1 MRTKLIILI
10 VLLCSVAFSA
20 LKVTVI
26 NSTQEQL
33 QLHVF
38 INPISI
44 DDLKPIHVLIGLP
57 NDKYPELQVQ
67 MLNKQNLS
75 GLADNIEVASVE
87 WIQKQKL
94 RGLYVVTLK
103 ITPGSDGRDND
114 QYYQEM
120 IITMNFASQ
129 PSVSNSKLHNDIL
142 SSNVI
147 NWAVAKNWKQSIAI
161 KRPKVTAESPS
172 GQWLK
177 FEVENDGM
185 YQIKGTELINLIPTL
200 DQHDT
205 RSFILYTG
213 SNLGRSQS
221 QNPGAP
227 IPDENLTEIAF
238 QYSGSSDGTFS
249 ENDNIIFYG
258 NGSSGFDLN
267 GTNVTFNQNLFF
279 ENNVYYLLIPEDN
292 SLRGKRVTEFQN
304 SEIPTIN
311 LDYLDYGLHYHHI
324 ENDLVNPFQSGLG
337 WVEQS
342 ISNNNNI
349 EKTIDIND
357 PVNDISPQLTVGFQG
372 GTTDN
377 KVRPSPSNKIAIR
390 LNSQQNTILS
400 NMSWTG
406 LNQRSVTLTLADG
419 SLINGSNSFYLT
431 NNSTDGYSQPYFD
444 YLTLSYGRKL
454 NFTGNSFEF
463 YTPIHSNPI
472 NFNMSSTTS
481 PTIWNISDTKT
492 PTSLSVEQSGNN
504 YSFNVST
511 KANSYDRLIVFN
523 SENVTAITNLEDLG
537 RRNLNILRNNTTQ
550 ADHIIIAPNEYLN
563 VASKFISHR
572 KNSIFAS
579 LEDIYDEFS
588 GGNLDPMAIR
598 NFIDWTQNNWQSPK
612 PAYVFILGDA
622 DYDYRNITGKSNN
635 IVPTVEV
642 GIIGSYATDD
652 RLAAINGKIPEVAI
666 GRFPARTV
674 AEAEDYI
681 DKLIEFESNPEFGL
695 WRQRVTLIADDAA
708 RPEDTISELNIG
720 KSHTINS
727 EILAEIIPPTI
738 ETYKLYMLEF
748 PEESD
753 ATSFGVAKPE
763 ATSAL
768 FDILA
773 KGTAIVNYIGHGS
786 AHQWAQERLLYQDRG
801 DLQAIETGMKLPLW
815 IAGTCSWGHFDA
827 IESESFSE
835 ELIRQ
840 PMNGACA
847 IITTSRPITVTSNQY
862 YEEQLFNKIFPNQT
876 VSELP
881 VGVILQSIKTG
892 NQEGEYF
899 HLFGDPAMKLAL
911 PKKEITITNVTP
923 DTLQTLGETN
933 YNAVQNITQ
942 NGGEGFVILK
952 DAEREVTREYNYLS
966 NTESLSYK
974 LPGPTLFRG
983 KFSFDNNLITGKLRV
998 PKDISFSDKPASI
1011 KLYIISDD
1019 SEPIEALGWKDS
1031 LYIVSGDPTSDNFG
1045 PIISFETIDKR
1056 ILRSG
1061 DHIQSDNDIFI
1072 RLTDPLGINLTG
1084 EIGHNIV
1091 LIDHSTDDN
1100 KIVTDDFIYD
1110 NNSITTGTISLELD
1124 ENSTELH
1131 LSLKAWDSANNP
1143 AENAIKLYR
1152 IAEAKLKLFNVTN
1165 FPNPFA
1171 NSTQFTFELSQ
1182 PADVSVDIFTLGGR
1196 KIMQIEPEYFSVG
1209 FHTIDWDGKDAFGDK
1224 LANGVYLYRLKAVGD
1239 EETASFIGRLAKYE

>member
-1 MRTKLIILI
+1 MRIKLIILTA
-10 VLLCSVAFSA
+10 LLCSVLFSA
-20 LKVTVI
+20 PKVTII

-33 QLHVF
+33 QLHIF
-38 INPISI
+38 IDPLSI

-75 GLADNIEVASVE
+75 GLADNIELASVE
-87 WIQKQKL
+87 WMQKQKL
-94 RGLYVVTLK
+94 RGLNVATLK
-103 ITPGSDGRDND
+103 ITPGNDGINSNSY
-114 QYYQEM
+114 YYQEM
-120 IITMNFASQ
+120 IITMHFDGQTPITSL
-129 PSVSNSKLHNDIL
+129 KLFDDIL
-142 SSNVI
+142 SIHVI
-147 NWAVAKNWKQSIAI
+147 NWLAAKKWRQITKTKIL
-161 KRPKVTAESPS
+161 KVSAAFPP

-185 YQIKGTELINLIPTL
+185 YQIDGTELINLIPNIN
-200 DQHDT
+200 QHDT

-213 SNLGRSQS
+213 SNIGRSQS
-221 QNPGAP
+221 QNPGAAV
-227 IPDENLTEIAF
+227 PDENLTEIAL
-238 QYSGSSDGTFS
+238 QYIGSSNGIFS
-249 ENDNIIFYG
+249 ENAKIIFYG
-258 NGSSGFDLN
+258 RGASGFDLN
-267 GTNVTFNQNLFF
+267 GTTVPYNKNLYFN
-279 ENNVYYLLIPEDN
+279 NNIYWLLIPDDN
-292 SLRGKRVTEFQN
+292 NLRGKRVAEYQRIENT
-304 SEIPTIN
+304 TIN
-311 LDYLDYGLHYHHI
+311 LDYGIQYQHI
-324 ENDLVNPFQSGLG
+324 ETDLVNPFQSGLG

-342 ISNNNNI
+342 ISTNNFLVKSIEVSNPVNNI
-349 EKTIDIND
+349 
-357 PVNDISPQLTVGFQG
+357 SPRLTVRFQG

-377 KVRPSPSNKIAIR
+377 KVRPTPSNKIAIR
-390 LNSQQNTILS
+390 LNSQQNSILS
-400 NMSWTG
+400 SISWTG
-406 LNQRSVTLTLADG
+406 LNQRSVTFTLADG
-419 SLINGSNSFYLT
+419 SLINGLNSFYLT
-431 NNSTDGYSQPYFD
+431 NISTDGYSQPYFD
-444 YLTLSYGRKL
+444 NLTLSHGRQL
-454 NFTGNSFEF
+454 NFTGEPFEF

-472 NFNMSSTTS
+472 NFTMSSIIS
-481 PTIWNISDTKT
+481 PTIWNISDTST
-492 PTSLSVEQSGNN
+492 PTSLAVEQSGNN
-504 YSFNVST
+504 YSFNVAP
-511 KANSYDRLIVFN
+511 KANSYDRLIVFDP
-523 SENVTAITNLEDLG
+523 ENVTTITNPEYIDQ
-537 RRNLNILRNNTTQ
+537 RNFNTLRNSTTQ
-550 ADHIIIAPNEYLN
+550 AEHIIIAPNEYLN
-563 VASKFISHR
+563 VASKFIAHR
-572 KNSIFAS
+572 KNSIFTS

-588 GGNLDPMAIR
+588 GGNSDPMAIR

-612 PAYVFILGDA
+612 PIYVFILGDT
-622 DYDYRNITGKSNN
+622 DYDYRNITGNSNN

-642 GIIGSYATDD
+642 GVIGSYAADD
-652 RLAAINGKIPEVAI
+652 RLATINGRIPEVAI

-674 AEAEDYI
+674 AEAKDYI
-681 DKLIEFESNPEFGL
+681 DKLIEFETNPEFGL

-738 ETYKLYMLEF
+738 ETNKLYMLEF

-768 FDILA
+768 FDILE
-773 KGTAIVNYIGHGS
+773 KGTAIINFIGHGS
-786 AHQWAQERLLYQDRG
+786 AHQWTQERLLYQDRG

-815 IAGTCSWGHFDA
+815 IVGTCSWGHFDN
-827 IESESFSE
+827 IDRESFSE

-876 VSELP
+876 VSELSI
-881 VGVILQSIKTG
+881 GVILQSIKTG

-899 HLFGDPAMKLAL
+899 HLFGDPAMQLTL
-911 PKKEITITNVTP
+911 PKKQIIITNVTP
-923 DTLQTLGETN
+923 DTLQTLGETS

-942 NGGEGFVILK
+942 TGGEGFVILT

-966 NTESLSYK
+966 NTESLTYK

-983 KFSFDNNLITGKLRV
+983 KFSFDNNLITGRLRV
-998 PKDISFSDKPASI
+998 PKDISFLGKPASI
-1011 KLYIISDD
+1011 KLYILSDD
-1019 SEPIEALGWKDS
+1019 TEPIEALGWKDS

-1045 PIISFETIDKR
+1045 PIISFETSDKR

-1061 DHIQSDNDIFI
+1061 DHIQSDNKIFI

-1091 LIDHSTDDN
+1091 LTDQSNDNN

-1110 NNSITTGTISLELD
+1110 NNSITTGTIPLESD
-1124 ENSTELH
+1124 ENSSELH

-1143 AENAIKLYR
+1143 TESEIKLYR
-1152 IAEAKLKLFNVTN
+1152 LAEAKLKLFNITN

-1182 PADVSVDIFTLGGR
+1182 AADVSIDIFTLGGR
-1196 KIMQIEPEYFSVG
+1196 KIMRIEPEYFSIG
-1209 FHTIDWDGKDAFGDK
+1209 FHAIDWDGKDAFGDR